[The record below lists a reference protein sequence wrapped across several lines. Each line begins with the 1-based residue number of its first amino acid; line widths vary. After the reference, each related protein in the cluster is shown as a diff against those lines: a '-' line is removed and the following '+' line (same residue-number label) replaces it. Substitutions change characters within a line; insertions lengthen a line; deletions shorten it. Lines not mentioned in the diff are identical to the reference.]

1 MPLSVL
7 CVQLCLSGSAV
18 LQGRR
23 KWESYETCL
32 LTDRTQSA
40 LESFPSCLTQ
50 RHSNK
55 QPGLEQLSVN
65 YFSVSCLPFSPRVW
79 LYFPHVLDEVTQWC
93 MGTDIIIYISFAG
106 MEVTNINAACGYTA
120 SKWRTESSIDVRY
133 GGTKMHSASIKITML
148 HIDNIEHCSDKICL
162 LIQ

>member
-1 MPLSVL
+1 
-7 CVQLCLSGSAV
+7 
-18 LQGRR
+18 
-23 KWESYETCL
+23 
-32 LTDRTQSA
+32 
-40 LESFPSCLTQ
+40 
-50 RHSNK
+50 
-55 QPGLEQLSVN
+55 
-65 YFSVSCLPFSPRVW
+65 
-79 LYFPHVLDEVTQWC
+79 